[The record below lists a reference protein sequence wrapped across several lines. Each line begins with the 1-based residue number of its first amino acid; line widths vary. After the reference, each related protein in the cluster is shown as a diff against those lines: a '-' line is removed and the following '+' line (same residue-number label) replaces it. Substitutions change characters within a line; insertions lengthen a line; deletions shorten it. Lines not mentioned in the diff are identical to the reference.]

1 MFGNKFEEYKL
12 KEEML
17 MRKEKERLKNIQ
29 NIISSKRNISF
40 IKTEKDIGNENSI
53 KNMSQKILKLIK
65 QYKIH
70 IYFQLDEKKKD
81 EIKCD
86 LLCALKD
93 VNKYLNEKSLLS
105 EKNMNSFKLIIFE
118 LLLNIIDERFD
129 ATFVSESISLINNLF
144 FLITKVK
151 RTLLLKT
158 LRIIDFTKILIHN
171 YLQIHRK
178 KKRMIV

>member
-29 NIISSKRNISF
+29 NIISSRRNIGV

-105 EKNMNSFKLIIFE
+105 EKNMNSFKLIIF
-118 LLLNIIDERFD
+118 
-129 ATFVSESISLINNLF
+129 
-144 FLITKVK
+144 
-151 RTLLLKT
+151 
-158 LRIIDFTKILIHN
+158 
-171 YLQIHRK
+171 
-178 KKRMIV
+178 

>member
-1 MFGNKFEEYKL
+1 M
-12 KEEML
+12 
-17 MRKEKERLKNIQ
+17 
-29 NIISSKRNISF
+29 
-40 IKTEKDIGNENSI
+40 
-53 KNMSQKILKLIK
+53 KLIK

-118 LLLNIIDERFD
+118 LLLNIIDEIFD

-144 FLITKVK
+144 FLITKIK

-158 LRIIDFTKILIHN
+158 FRIIDFTKILIHY

-178 KKRMIV
+178 KKNDSLEERIINIFKNLIYIDNNVKFFLKYYEIDLH

>member
-1 MFGNKFEEYKL
+1 M
-12 KEEML
+12 
-17 MRKEKERLKNIQ
+17 
-29 NIISSKRNISF
+29 
-40 IKTEKDIGNENSI
+40 
-53 KNMSQKILKLIK
+53 KLIK

-158 LRIIDFTKILIHN
+158 FRIIDFTKILIHY

-178 KKRMIV
+178 KKNDSLEERIINIFKNLIYIDNNVKFFLKYYEIDLH

>member
-1 MFGNKFEEYKL
+1 
-12 KEEML
+12 
-17 MRKEKERLKNIQ
+17 
-29 NIISSKRNISF
+29 
-40 IKTEKDIGNENSI
+40 
-53 KNMSQKILKLIK
+53 MSQKILKLIK
-65 QYKIH
+65 QYKIL

-158 LRIIDFTKILIHN
+158 FRIIDFTKILIHY

-178 KKRMIV
+178 KKNDSLEERIINIFKNLIYIDNNAKFFLKYYEIDLH